1 MARLNLPVAIV
12 AAALCASGS
21 VWADSTASAAPSSA
35 PAVTGPKP
43 AALPAEPAG
52 LTRQACFGGLE
63 DGQPILRGAASAGRY
78 GGTTVR
84 ACRANGGSALRALRS
99 PSIAAGRAIVT

>member
-1 MARLNLPVAIV
+1 MARGTLSAAILAV
-12 AAALCASGS
+12 ALCASGS
-21 VWADSTASAAPSSA
+21 VWADPTAHAAPPA
-35 PAVTGPKP
+35 PAVAGPKP
-43 AALPAEPAG
+43 AALPAEPPG

>member
-1 MARLNLPVAIV
+1 MARGTLSAAIV

-21 VWADSTASAAPSSA
+21 VWADPAASAAPPPASA
-35 PAVTGPKP
+35 VAGPQP

-78 GGTTVR
+78 GGTTIR

>member
-1 MARLNLPVAIV
+1 MARGTLSAAIL

-21 VWADSTASAAPSSA
+21 GWADATASAAPPA
-35 PAVTGPKP
+35 PAVAGPKP